1 MNATE
6 LVNEAGNQT
15 VLQWESLIAQLQKGE
30 NISNDEARRKIAFA
44 FIKWRKNR
52 PDTVA
57 LRVLRSI
64 AFGLPK
70 PKDLAY
76 TKEDWIMNNV
86 EYVDDPD
93 GWYWHT
99 DNAFCGPFKTKQ
111 EAIESYEQEL
121 ETTDQDQD

>member
-44 FIKWRKNR
+44 FIEWRKNR

-70 PKDLAY
+70 PKNLAY
-76 TKEDWIMNNV
+76 SEED
-86 EYVDDPD
+86 
-93 GWYWHT
+93 
-99 DNAFCGPFKTKQ
+99 
-111 EAIESYEQEL
+111 
-121 ETTDQDQD
+121 